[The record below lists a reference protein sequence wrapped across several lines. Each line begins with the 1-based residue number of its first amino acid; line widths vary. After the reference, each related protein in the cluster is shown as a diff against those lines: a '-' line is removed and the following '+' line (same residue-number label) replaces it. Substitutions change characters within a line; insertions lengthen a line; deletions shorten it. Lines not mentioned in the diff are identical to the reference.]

1 MIIKS
6 ISLNNIRSYASPE
19 PIQLTTGVTLF
30 EGDIGSGK
38 STILSA
44 VEFALFGLGEIDGPY
59 LLRHGARTGS
69 VLLAFEVNGKEYKV
83 YRSLERKRT
92 NISQKEGYI
101 VEDGLR
107 TDYSVTEM
115 KIRILEI
122 LNFNEIPRPK
132 TSSLIYRYA
141 IFTPQE
147 MMKEVLFQPVER
159 RLETLR
165 RAFEIEDYSIVNN
178 NASIMLTWLENES
191 KILERQTQDITD
203 KRILL
208 EKEQKKIEEDT
219 GYLARIL
226 EEFNVL
232 NENRQQIA
240 AEIEALQSKKELVQ
254 RLQAEIPLMQKAL
267 QEKVEL
273 LKENR
278 ERCKRLT
285 DDLSEIANA
294 EKLLITIGPMHEEY
308 EAKKAKL
315 DQLEPSI
322 IEIQELTNKKSQQTT
337 AIEREKTHLE
347 KAIREL
353 ESTLTAEKEKICK
366 QKIATLKIPEM
377 SETETRLSKEVEE
390 LPTVSDLLASLSQ
403 ENSAT
408 KQDVKNKRERV
419 RELKDELAELR
430 KIGIGAPCPKCKQ
443 ELTQAHYSKVEQDY
457 LNEIENLEGKVT
469 DLSSKAEEIDAEI
482 VDNSAK
488 EKTLK
493 DAEKKLNKLRP
504 ELAKLKQQEETLKE
518 DEENFGK
525 KQGVLEENQKS
536 LSQEDYAQNERNQLA
551 ETLAKLEELSPVQ
564 NEYETTKGRIKAL
577 EKMKA
582 QEQYLTAKEKASKK
596 GKVTEELTENQN
608 KVEALD
614 NEVKG
619 RKELIEQKQNEYDQE
634 KSVLQKLKD
643 LDAKKEDFDRKLQG
657 KNGELVGKR
666 KDIQRSEEESKRIA
680 GEIQTMEDQ
689 LLKLQ
694 ELNQYQ
700 LWLSELFIPAVKLIE
715 TNVLANINSEFNSL
729 FQKWLSHLLE
739 GGDITVRVDENFT
752 PIIEQNGYEME
763 VDSLSGGE
771 KTSVALA
778 YRLALNVMV
787 KKVCEAMQSNL
798 LILDEPTDG
807 FSREQLFRLRDILSE
822 LKCEQVIAVSHESE
836 LEGFVDKIYRI
847 TKEAGESK
855 ITAA

>member
-1 MIIKS
+1 M
-6 ISLNNIRSYASPE
+6 
-19 PIQLTTGVTLF
+19 
-30 EGDIGSGK
+30 
-38 STILSA
+38 
-44 VEFALFGLGEIDGPY
+44 
-59 LLRHGARTGS
+59 
-69 VLLAFEVNGKEYKV
+69 
-83 YRSLERKRT
+83 
-92 NISQKEGYI
+92 
-101 VEDGLR
+101 
-107 TDYSVTEM
+107 
-115 KIRILEI
+115 
-122 LNFNEIPRPK
+122 
-132 TSSLIYRYA
+132 
-141 IFTPQE
+141 
-147 MMKEVLFQPVER
+147 
-159 RLETLR
+159 
-165 RAFEIEDYSIVNN
+165 
-178 NASIMLTWLENES
+178 
-191 KILERQTQDITD
+191 
-203 KRILL
+203 
-208 EKEQKKIEEDT
+208 
-219 GYLARIL
+219 
-226 EEFNVL
+226 
-232 NENRQQIA
+232 
-240 AEIEALQSKKELVQ
+240 
-254 RLQAEIPLMQKAL
+254 
-267 QEKVEL
+267 
-273 LKENR
+273 
-278 ERCKRLT
+278 
-285 DDLSEIANA
+285 
-294 EKLLITIGPMHEEY
+294 
-308 EAKKAKL
+308 
-315 DQLEPSI
+315 
-322 IEIQELTNKKSQQTT
+322 
-337 AIEREKTHLE
+337 
-347 KAIREL
+347 
-353 ESTLTAEKEKICK
+353 
-366 QKIATLKIPEM
+366 
-377 SETETRLSKEVEE
+377 
-390 LPTVSDLLASLSQ
+390 
-403 ENSAT
+403 
-408 KQDVKNKRERV
+408 

-457 LNEIENLEGKVT
+457 LNEIENLEGKVSE
-469 DLSSKAEEIDAEI
+469 LSSKAEEIDAKI

-493 DAEKKLNKLRP
+493 DAERKLNKLRP
-504 ELAKLKQQEETLKE
+504 DLAKLKQQEETLKE
-518 DEENFGK
+518 DEESFRK
-525 KQGVLEENQKS
+525 KQGVLEENQKL
-536 LSQEDYAQNERNQLA
+536 LSQEDFAQNERKQLA
-551 ETLAKLEELSPVQ
+551 ETLVTLEELSPVQ
-564 NEYETTKGRIKAL
+564 KEHEATKGRIKAL

-596 GKVTEELTENQN
+596 GKVTEELAENQN

-619 RKELIEQKQNEYDQE
+619 RKELIEQKQKEYDQE
-634 KSVLQKLKD
+634 KPVLQKLKD
-643 LDAKKEDFDRKLQG
+643 LEAKKEDFDRKLQG

-680 GEIQTMEDQ
+680 GEIKTMEDQ